1 MQQLWNLQEII
12 VSRIKKEII
21 LAVVGIV
28 SIFVIMNRL
37 KVRESVDV
45 YEEGEK
51 LTRNPDR
58 GFYVQLDTGEKEE
71 IKQYKGEVQLFL
83 TAFDLY
89 VYRNEEIPPEKLEE
103 LTGFLEE
110 AKRQKVKCIF
120 RAAYGFEREECNDA
134 DSMERII
141 EHIEQIAPILN
152 HYKNQICC
160 VQAGFFGPWGE
171 WHSSQYLEGADMGK
185 ENRNR
190 LLQELLKQ
198 LNEGIVIDVRR
209 PRFIRDAWDAG
220 LEQSRIGFHN
230 DGLLGSDTDLG
241 TYDDSEYSRLEEM
254 EWMKENLKTGL
265 NGGEM
270 PERNVYSQIERAVEE
285 FSKIKLSYLNL
296 KYNEQV
302 YEQWKNQTWGRENA
316 FDYISKHLGYRFFIS
331 KVQYPVNLK
340 KGILG
345 SRQCVEIVLQ
355 NSGFAPVGKNYEL
368 EWVVEGTDGDMHYLK
383 EKQSLTEVESGEQVS
398 IKLKAK
404 LLKKVNAKKIGIR
417 IYKKD
422 DKEKCPEECVELVND
437 EILYQGGV
445 NWILFVDEDG
455 VVMCEN
461 Q

>member
-1 MQQLWNLQEII
+1 MQPLWNLQEII
-12 VSRIKKEII
+12 VNRIKKGII

-28 SIFVIMNRL
+28 SIFVIMNIL
-37 KVRESVDV
+37 KVKESVIV

-58 GFYVQLDTGEKEE
+58 GFYVQLDAGEKEKIE
-71 IKQYKGEVQLFL
+71 CYEGEVRLFL
-83 TAFDLY
+83 LAFDLY
-89 VYRNEEIPPEKLEE
+89 AYRNEEIPPEKLEE
-103 LTGFLEE
+103 LAGFLEE
-110 AKRQKVKCIF
+110 AKQQKVRCIF

-141 EHIEQIAPILN
+141 EHIRQIAPILN

-171 WHSSQYLEGADMGK
+171 WHSSPYLEGADMGK

-198 LNEGIVIDVRR
+198 LEEDIVIDVRR

-220 LEQSRIGFHN
+220 FEQSRIGFHN

-241 TYDDSEYSRLEEM
+241 TYDDSKYSRQEEM

-270 PERNVYSQIERAVEE
+270 PNWNEYSGIERAMEE
-285 FSKIKLSYLNL
+285 FPKMKLSYLNL

-302 YEQWKNQTWGRENA
+302 YEQWKSQMVGDENA
-316 FDYISKHLGYRFFIS
+316 FDYISKHLGYRLFIS
-331 KVQYPVNLK
+331 KVGYPVSLE
-340 KGILG
+340 KGLLWN
-345 SRQCVEIVLQ
+345 RQCVEVVLQ
-355 NSGFAPVGKNYEL
+355 NSGFAPIGKGYEL
-368 EWVVEGTDGDMHYLK
+368 EWVVEDMDGNIHCFK
-383 EKQSLTEVESGEQVS
+383 EQQSLAEVESGEQVS

-422 DKEKCPEECVELVND
+422 DKEKCSEDCVELVND
-437 EILYQGGV
+437 ELLYQDGV
-445 NWILFVDEDG
+445 NQVLFVDEDG
-455 VVMCEN
+455 TVMPN